1 MSLGGRLVV
10 APPLREGE
18 TVVDAGVELDFT
30 GGAGPPKQGTELI
43 DHWLYE
49 QWPVPY
55 ELGRLPRE
63 PAGTARPAD
72 RRTAHVTCRRRLSL
86 LLHPAPRPPKH
97 QLTCHPCLGGISAS
111 PNAARDR

>member
-55 ELGRLPRE
+55 EPGRLPRE
-63 PAGTARPAD
+63 PAGTARPAA
-72 RRTAHVTCRRRLSL
+72 RPTATAAPRRLCPQ
-86 LLHPAPRPPKH
+86 LLHPGRGQYVHCLHGP
-97 QLTCHPCLGGISAS
+97 LGLGWHPHV
-111 PNAARDR
+111 